1 MHSEAECPSPPTPD
15 WLRIATLGSLLAVS
29 VFFALTLGSCVR
41 AADEG
46 KVTLRYWN
54 GFTGP
59 DGRTMLRL
67 VQRFNRENPDVDVTM
82 QRMDW
87 GTYYNKLFV
96 AGLGK
101 RAPEVF
107 VVHADN
113 LARFTG
119 ASFVRPVD
127 DIVGGEDEI
136 DTSDFD
142 ENIWAAVE
150 RDGKHWGVPLDVHM
164 IGMYYNRKLFREA
177 GIVDAE
183 GNPRPPTTR
192 EEFLDAA
199 KRLTIDRSGDPRPEI
214 WGYVFTWMRTNVYT
228 AMRQFNGRLFNED
241 GTKTFVNSPEN
252 VEALQFCVDLIQ
264 KHRVAP
270 SPENFD
276 SWIGFRQGKVGVVF
290 EGIYM
295 LPELQRQNDLDFG
308 AAPMPVYGK
317 TPAAWGSSHTLC
329 LRADLNERELEASK
343 RFIKFLSDNSLDWAE
358 GGQIPVRKSLR
369 ECERF
374 KQMHV
379 QQQFA
384 KQIPYVAYLPS
395 VPFVFEY
402 LQAYDLAVEKALR
415 GSLTPKQALD
425 DAAVQIERVI
435 KRYRD
440 RGELAHEVSPAQIPS
455 RIDQEFT
462 LSQYSGRG
470 QGEGSSLIAAHTRN
484 HEEPSPQPSPRAQGE
499 GTRRAEV
506 AH

>member
-1 MHSEAECPSPPTPD
+1 MPLESCPRKNAFHRRRRRFVT
-15 WLRIATLGSLLAVS
+15 AGFVLALS
-29 VFFALTLGSCVR
+29 ALVALSFGSCDG
-41 AADEG
+41 AANDG

-67 VQRFNRENPDVDVTM
+67 VQRFNRENPDVEVTM

-119 ASFVRPVD
+119 ASFVRPID
-127 DIVGGEDEI
+127 DIVGVGSI
-136 DTSDFD
+136 DPSDFD
-142 ENIWAAVE
+142 ENVWAAVE
-150 RDGKHWGVPLDVHM
+150 HDGKHWGVPLDVHL

-177 GIVDAE
+177 GIVDAV
-183 GNPRPPTTR
+183 GNPKPPATGA
-192 EEFLDAA
+192 EFLEAVG
-199 KRLTIDRSGDPRPEI
+199 KLTSDRNNDGKPEV
-214 WGYVFTWMRTNVYT
+214 WGYVFTWMRTNAYT
-228 AMRQFNGRLFNED
+228 AMRQFNGRLFTED
-241 GTKTFVNSPEN
+241 GTKTLINSPQN

-264 KHRVAP
+264 KHGVAP

-276 SWIGFRQGKVGVVF
+276 SWIGFRQGKVGLVF

-295 LPELQRQNDLDFG
+295 LPELQRQTDLDFG
-308 AAPMPVYGK
+308 AAPLPVYGK

-329 LRADLNERELEASK
+329 LRADLNEHELEASK

-369 ECERF
+369 ESDFF
-374 KQMHV
+374 KTSNKMAAQRE
-379 QQQFA
+379 FA

-402 LQAYDLAVEKALR
+402 LQAYDLAVEK
-415 GSLTPKQALD
+415 
-425 DAAVQIERVI
+425 
-435 KRYRD
+435 
-440 RGELAHEVSPAQIPS
+440 
-455 RIDQEFT
+455 
-462 LSQYSGRG
+462 
-470 QGEGSSLIAAHTRN
+470 
-484 HEEPSPQPSPRAQGE
+484 
-499 GTRRAEV
+499 
-506 AH
+506 